1 MVVFVLLYVVFVF
14 FVLVLI
20 DKTKNEISMALLI
33 HQLLNTSETVVISM
47 IRLLRE
53 VDCNKSDKTFNLN
66 DVVDNVCNVFARHGV
81 YDIIYLLKNLLTK
94 L

>member
-20 DKTKNEISMALLI
+20 DKTKNEISMASLI

-53 VDCNKSDKTFNLN
+53 VDYNKSDKTFNLN
-66 DVVDNVCNVFARHGV
+66 DAVYNVYNNHIG
-81 YDIIYLLKNLLTK
+81 YE
-94 L
+94 

>member
-20 DKTKNEISMALLI
+20 DKTKNEINMALLI

-53 VDCNKSDKTFNLN
+53 VDYNKSDKTFYFN
-66 DVVDNVCNVFARHGV
+66 DAVYNVYNNHIG
-81 YDIIYLLKNLLTK
+81 YE
-94 L
+94 

>member
-1 MVVFVLLYVVFVF
+1 MF

-20 DKTKNEISMALLI
+20 DEPKNAISVALLN

-53 VDCNKSDKTFNLN
+53 VDYNKSDKTFYS
-66 DVVDNVCNVFARHGV
+66 DYVADNVYYNR
-81 YDIIYLLKNLLTK
+81 IN
-94 L
+94 

>member
-1 MVVFVLLYVVFVF
+1 MVVFVLLCVVFVF

-20 DKTKNEISMALLI
+20 DKTKNEIGMALLI

-66 DVVDNVCNVFARHGV
+66 DAVSNVCNN
-81 YDIIYLLKNLLTK
+81 KNN
-94 L
+94 

>member
-1 MVVFVLLYVVFVF
+1 MQFVYTFGLFVF

-20 DKTKNEISMALLI
+20 DEPKNAISVALLN

-53 VDCNKSDKTFNLN
+53 VDYNKSDKTFYFN
-66 DVVDNVCNVFARHGV
+66 DAANVARNVFARHGV
-81 YDIIYLLKNLLTK
+81 YNIIYL
-94 L
+94 

>member
-1 MVVFVLLYVVFVF
+1 MQFVYIFGLFVF

-20 DKTKNEISMALLI
+20 DEPKNAISMALLN

-53 VDCNKSDKTFNLN
+53 VDYNKYDKTFHFN
-66 DVVDNVCNVFARHGV
+66 DAV
-81 YDIIYLLKNLLTK
+81 YNIYNNHIGYE
-94 L
+94 

>member
-47 IRLLRE
+47 IRLLHE
-53 VDCNKSDKTFNLN
+53 VDCNKSDKTFYFN
-66 DVVDNVCNVFARHGV
+66 DAVYNVYNNHIG
-81 YDIIYLLKNLLTK
+81 YE
-94 L
+94 

>member
-1 MVVFVLLYVVFVF
+1 MQFVYIFGLFVF

-20 DKTKNEISMALLI
+20 DEPKNAIGVALLI

-53 VDCNKSDKTFNLN
+53 VDYNKSDKTFYFN
-66 DVVDNVCNVFARHGV
+66 DAVYNVYNNHIG
-81 YDIIYLLKNLLTK
+81 YE
-94 L
+94 

>member
-1 MVVFVLLYVVFVF
+1 MVVFVLLCVVFVF

-20 DKTKNEISMALLI
+20 DKTKNEIGMALLI

-53 VDCNKSDKTFNLN
+53 VDYNKYDKTFNLN
-66 DVVDNVCNVFARHGV
+66 DAVSNVCNN
-81 YDIIYLLKNLLTK
+81 KNN
-94 L
+94 

>member
-1 MVVFVLLYVVFVF
+1 MEFVYIFGLFVF

-20 DKTKNEISMALLI
+20 DEPKNAISVALLI

-53 VDCNKSDKTFNLN
+53 VDYNKSDKTFHF
-66 DVVDNVCNVFARHGV
+66 DYNVSNACYNK
-81 YDIIYLLKNLLTK
+81 IN
-94 L
+94 

>member
-1 MVVFVLLYVVFVF
+1 MQFVYIFGLFVF

-20 DKTKNEISMALLI
+20 DEPKNAISVALLI

-53 VDCNKSDKTFNLN
+53 VDYNKSDKTFHFNGVVN
-66 DVVDNVCNVFARHGV
+66 DVCNVFARHGI
-81 YDIIYLLKNLLTK
+81 YNIIYL
-94 L
+94 

>member
-1 MVVFVLLYVVFVF
+1 MF

-20 DKTKNEISMALLI
+20 DEPKNAILVALLN

-53 VDCNKSDKTFNLN
+53 VDYNKYDKTFYFNN
-66 DVVDNVCNVFARHGV
+66 AVYNVCNVFVRHGECLE
-81 YDIIYLLKNLLTK
+81 YIIYYISIKESTDKTITL
-94 L
+94 

>member
-1 MVVFVLLYVVFVF
+1 MQFVYIFGLFVF

-20 DKTKNEISMALLI
+20 DEPKNAISMALLI

-53 VDCNKSDKTFNLN
+53 VDYNKSDKTFYFN
-66 DVVDNVCNVFARHGV
+66 DVVYNVYNNE
-81 YDIIYLLKNLLTK
+81 IN
-94 L
+94 

>member
-1 MVVFVLLYVVFVF
+1 M
-14 FVLVLI
+14 LVLI
-20 DKTKNEISMALLI
+20 DEPKNAISVALLI

-53 VDCNKSDKTFNLN
+53 VDYNKYDKTFYFN
-66 DVVDNVCNVFARHGV
+66 DAVYNVNNVFARHGV

>member
-1 MVVFVLLYVVFVF
+1 MVVFVLLCVVFVF

-53 VDCNKSDKTFNLN
+53 VDYNKSDKTFYFN
-66 DVVDNVCNVFARHGV
+66 DAAYNVYNNK
-81 YDIIYLLKNLLTK
+81 IN
-94 L
+94 

>member
-1 MVVFVLLYVVFVF
+1 MAVYALLYIVFVI

-20 DKTKNEISMALLI
+20 DKTKNEINMALLI

-53 VDCNKSDKTFNLN
+53 VDYNKSDKTFYFN
-66 DVVDNVCNVFARHGV
+66 DAVYNVYNNE
-81 YDIIYLLKNLLTK
+81 IN
-94 L
+94 

>member
-1 MVVFVLLYVVFVF
+1 MQFVYIFGLFVF

-20 DKTKNEISMALLI
+20 DEPKKAISVALLN

-53 VDCNKSDKTFNLN
+53 VDYNKSDKTFYFN
-66 DVVDNVCNVFARHGV
+66 DAVYNVYNNYIG
-81 YDIIYLLKNLLTK
+81 YE
-94 L
+94 

>member
-1 MVVFVLLYVVFVF
+1 MF

-20 DKTKNEISMALLI
+20 DEPKNAILVALLI

-47 IRLLRE
+47 IRLPRE
-53 VDCNKSDKTFNLN
+53 VDYNKSDKTFHFN
-66 DVVDNVCNVFARHGV
+66 DAVSNVRNVFARHGV
-81 YDIIYLLKNLLTK
+81 YNIIYLLKILLTK